1 MFEVFRYDLLFF
13 CQKAKV
19 NLGAAKRNR
28 ILGGITMDFYMREA
42 RPEAATKESYT
53 YGDYL
58 KWTDEE
64 RWELIKG
71 VPYDMSPAPSRTHQK
86 ISGELFRQMA
96 NYLTGKTCQ
105 VYAAPF
111 DVRLPDQ
118 AEKDEEISTVVQ
130 PDLVVICDQKKLD
143 ERGCKGAPDLIVEI
157 LSPCTAAK
165 DLKNKFALYEEKGVK
180 EYWLVDPTNQIV
192 QVFTIEE
199 SGTYGRPAIYDSTDQ
214 VKVGIFPDLVIDL
227 PAVFGE
233 TG

>member
-1 MFEVFRYDLLFF
+1 MDFEV
-13 CQKAKV
+13 
-19 NLGAAKRNR
+19 
-28 ILGGITMDFYMREA
+28 RETHE
-42 RPEAATKESYT
+42 EAATKESYT

-58 KWTDEE
+58 KWPDEE

-86 ISGELFRQMA
+86 ISGELFKQLA
-96 NYLTGKTCQ
+96 IYLTGKTCE

-111 DVRLPDQ
+111 DVRLPEQ
-118 AEKDEEISTVVQ
+118 AEQDEEIITVVQ

-157 LSPCTAAK
+157 LSPYTAGK
-165 DLKNKFALYEEKGVK
+165 DLKNKFDLYEEKGVQ

-199 SGTYGRPAIYDSTDQ
+199 GGTYGRPAIYDPTDQ

-233 TG
+233 TGVDASV